1 MWQQVIRW
9 SVSLCFPFHA
19 EISTFYYILKLTDNY
34 VVYLL
39 CYAMLYC
46 TCIQV
51 NALKVF
57 SFLEWPELYHDLF
70 LGANYNIPVCLWL
83 MDTHPY
89 NPPMVFVRPTA
100 TMQIK
105 QGKHVDANGKIYLPY
120 LHEWKHVSK
129 DLKSLWSTAGM
140 VPEMEWYS

>member
-1 MWQQVIRW
+1 MNQHVTGNIKMI
-9 SVSLCFPFHA
+9 SLLVLSIPFRNINILSHF
-19 EISTFYYILKLTDNY
+19 EIDYH

-39 CYAMLYC
+39 CYATWYYMHSL
-46 TCIQV
+46 
-51 NALKVF
+51 NALKLF
-57 SFLEWPELYHDLF
+57 SLF
-70 LGANYNIPVCLWL
+70 LSDLTCIMTFIVGANYNIPVCLWL

-120 LHEWKHVSK
+120 LHEWKHVSM
-129 DLKSLWSTAGM
+129 LWLYFCSFIIACI
-140 VPEMEWYS
+140 